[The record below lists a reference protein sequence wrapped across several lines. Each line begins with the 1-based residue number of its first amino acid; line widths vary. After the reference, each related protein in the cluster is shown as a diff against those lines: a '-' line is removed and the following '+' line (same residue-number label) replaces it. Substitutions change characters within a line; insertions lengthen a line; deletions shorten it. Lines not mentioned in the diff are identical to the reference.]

1 MGYVKINKPGIASG
15 VPQFDLLLAENV
27 ATIRLATGLI
37 EVNYVGDLTNNIT
50 ITPVGYVA
58 GTTSTHFTQVDTQVI
73 ENAVGLIG
81 GGSGMIDTGMLSK
94 SVNTVVYA
102 AA

>member
-50 ITPVGYVA
+50 ITPVDYVA
-58 GTTSTHFTQVDTQVI
+58 GTTSTHFTQPDTQII

-94 SVNTVVYA
+94 SVDTVVYA
-102 AA
+102 AV

>member
-27 ATIRLATGLI
+27 ATIRLFTGLI
-37 EVNYVGDLTNNIT
+37 EVNYVGDIT
-50 ITPVGYVA
+50 SKIIITPVGYVA
-58 GTTSTHFTQVDTQVI
+58 GTASTHFSQVDTQVI

-94 SVNTVVYA
+94 SVATVTYVA
-102 AA
+102 A